1 MSSITSFH
9 EPVTLDGALAA
20 LADSGPGATLLAGGT
35 DLGVQV
41 RRGLLAPT
49 DLVSLNRIPE
59 LGRLVAADGE
69 VAIGAGVTHRRIEQ
83 SELFGAALVGLAEA
97 CETVGAV
104 QTRNV
109 GTIGGNLANA
119 SPAADTPPVF
129 MAVRATL
136 DIVGAA
142 GHRAVGIDE
151 FFLDYRTT
159 VLSPGDIV
167 TAVRIP
173 LPDGPAGSAF
183 VKLGRRRAMEI
194 SISCAAA
201 FVRLAEDGETCAE
214 VGVGLGSVAATT
226 IRAAGVESALL
237 GRPVTDELLHAAAD
251 AATGHCD
258 AVDDVRATATYRRQ
272 VTHVLVHRALRRAVD
287 RAQAGVKGT
296 SR

>member
-1 MSSITSFH
+1 MSSITGFH
-9 EPVTLDGALAA
+9 EPVTLADAVTLLAG
-20 LADSGPGATLLAGGT
+20 SGPGATLLAGGT

-41 RRGLLAPT
+41 RCGLVAPT

-59 LGRLVAADGE
+59 LRRLAVADGE
-69 VAIGAGVTHRRIEQ
+69 VTIGAGVTHRQIEQ
-83 SELFGAALVGLAEA
+83 SALFDAALVGLAEA

-129 MAVRATL
+129 MAFRATV

-142 GHRAVGIDE
+142 GHRDVGIDD

-159 VLSPGDIV
+159 VLNAGDIV
-167 TAVRIP
+167 TAVRVP
-173 LPDGPAGSAF
+173 VPDGPAGSAF

-201 FVRLAEDGETCAE
+201 FVRLAEDHETCAE
-214 VGVGLGSVAATT
+214 VGIGLGSVAATT
-226 IRAAGVESALL
+226 IRATGGESALR
-237 GRPVTDELLHAAAD
+237 GEPVTDELLHAAAD
-251 AATGHCD
+251 AAALHCD
-258 AVDDVRATATYRRQ
+258 PVDDVRATAAYRHQ
-272 VTHVLVHRALRRAVD
+272 VTHVLVYRALRRAFD
-287 RAQAGVKGT
+287 RARAGTRGT
-296 SR
+296 TR

>member
-1 MSSITSFH
+1 MSSITGFH
-9 EPVTLDGALAA
+9 EPVTLADAVAL
-20 LADSGPGATLLAGGT
+20 LAGSGPSAALLAGGT
-35 DLGVQV
+35 DLGVRV
-41 RRGLLAPT
+41 RRGLVTPT
-49 DLVSLNRIPE
+49 HLVSLNRIPE
-59 LGRLVAADGE
+59 LRRLAVTDGE
-69 VAIGAGVTHRRIEQ
+69 VTIGAGVTHRRIEQ

-129 MAVRATL
+129 MAFRATL

-142 GHRAVGIDE
+142 GPRNVGIDE

-159 VLSPGDIV
+159 VLNASDIV

-173 LPDGPAGSAF
+173 VADGAAGSAF

-201 FVRLAEDGETCAE
+201 FLRLAEDHETCAE
-214 VGVGLGSVAATT
+214 VGIGLGSVAATT
-226 IRAAGVESALL
+226 IRATGGEAALR
-237 GRPVTDELLHAAAD
+237 GERVTDELLHAAAD
-251 AATGHCD
+251 AATVHCD
-258 AVDDVRATATYRRQ
+258 PVDDIRATAAYRRQ
-272 VTHVLVHRALRRAVD
+272 VTHVLVYRALRRAYD
-287 RAQAGVKGT
+287 RAQAEARGT
-296 SR
+296 TR